1 MLLGVGEDRVVISE
15 IVFHDL
21 LLQSRII
28 ALLGVFL
35 IIPLLFDIALSFWTP
50 SLTGYLQIFTWENY
64 QSLGLP
70 AYVQAITT
78 TFILSFETVVV
89 TLVFAYPIAYT
100 LAYKIR
106 SPRKQTLIL
115 FALVV
120 PFLMDYTTRTISW
133 YPILGLN
140 GLINALLM
148 DLRLTSSPVN
158 LLFNQ
163 SAVIVVWFQAYV
175 LFMMTPIFLALS
187 KIDPSLVDAAR
198 SLGASSWTAFR
209 KVTLPLS
216 APGMV
221 VGTIYVL
228 VSTVS
233 DFPTVRLFGRGIQTV
248 GLAIAQNADSLNWPF
263 AAALAVLVIAVILA
277 AFYVIIRY
285 VDLQQLF

>member
-1 MLLGVGEDRVVISE
+1 MHMAIGRKLSNYLLLSPAIVLLGI
-15 IVFHDL
+15 
-21 LLQSRII
+21 
-28 ALLGVFL
+28 FL

-50 SLTGYLQIFTWENY
+50 SLTGYLQIFTWQNY

-70 AYVQAITT
+70 AYQQAIAT

-89 TLVFAYPIAYT
+89 TLIFAYPIAYT
-100 LAYKIR
+100 LAYKVR

-148 DLRLTSSPVN
+148 DLGLTSSPVN

-187 KIDPSLVDAAR
+187 KINPSLVDAAR

-221 VGTIYVL
+221 VGTVYVL

-233 DFPTVRLFGRGIQTV
+233 DFPTVRLFGRGTQTV
-248 GLAIAQNADSLNWPF
+248 GLAIAQNADGLNWPF
-263 AAALAVLVIAVILA
+263 ASALAVLVIAVILG